1 MAERP
6 VFIPQDG
13 MGTLVE
19 EIGIEFKWHAGLA
32 PSQKVKNIEALHKS
46 AKQQGLAPLLEVST
60 KSKDELGMRLSAFNL
75 RVLVGEVGEIPLECA
90 FQGSKVFEGGG
101 PYRELF
107 HVDGREAKKDAR
119 IRESGALTSFNFEG
133 QEFPLSPETA
143 FYDWLYIKAL
153 LHLRGKLDLMN
164 QYAGFTDI
172 EFNPKRSKNC
182 QARSCATY
190 VALHERGMLEEAMK
204 SRDTFISTIEGSLD
218 QQGELFE

>member
-13 MGTLVE
+13 MGALVE

-32 PSQKVKNIEALHKS
+32 PSQKVKNIEALHK
-46 AKQQGLAPLLEVST
+46 AAEQQGLFPILEVST

-75 RVLVGEVGEIPLECA
+75 QVATDEDGKIPLECA

-107 HVDGREAKKDAR
+107 HVDGRKAKKDAR
-119 IRESGALTSFNFEG
+119 ISKSGALTGFNFEG

-153 LHLRGKLDLMN
+153 LPIREKLDLLHK
-164 QYAGFTDI
+164 YEGFTDI
-172 EFNPKRSKNC
+172 EFNPKKSKNC

-190 VALHERGMLEEAMK
+190 VTLEKRGVLEETMSSPEK
-204 SRDTFISTIEGSLD
+204 FIMALKCVPND
-218 QQGELFE
+218 QGELFE